1 MSDNTIRHFATI
13 FKVQTLTDHG
23 IRISL
28 DLPESAIMQAAMYM
42 ECQRMQVVLDI
53 EAKPRV
59 QNTTEN
65 DAADGK
71 KSRQDRKSLRG
82 N

>member
-1 MSDNTIRHFATI
+1 MSENTIKHYAI
-13 FKVQTLTDHG
+13 VYKVQTLTDHG

-53 EAKPRV
+53 EAKPRA
-59 QNTTEN
+59 QNTAEEN
-65 DAADGK
+65 TPDGK

-82 N
+82 K

>member
-1 MSDNTIRHFATI
+1 MTSNIIQHYATVY
-13 FKVQTLTDHG
+13 KVTTLSDHG

-59 QNTTEN
+59 QNTAEEN
-65 DAADGK
+65 TSDGK